1 MEIRQLTLQDVEERF
16 LELMADIETGDSFDF
31 ADPQWVGWLKRKI
44 ARRWGA
50 GAQFYGLFAAD
61 EPIGLLGL
69 IIDDHPYFAGRSEL
83 VDLGVMPTHRRA
95 GHGTRLLKYAE
106 QLSRE
111 AGVVC
116 MYISTYAG
124 DTQNI
129 TFYGQNGFAPV
140 ATLPDFYGVNDEG
153 QVYMR
158 KRLMGEK

>member
-1 MEIRQLTLQDVEERF
+1 MEIRPLTPQDIEEHF
-16 LELMADIETGDSFDF
+16 FELMADIETGDAFDF
-31 ADPQWVGWLKRKI
+31 ADPQWVGWLRRKI

-50 GAQFYGLFAAD
+50 GAQFYGLFAAE

-83 VDLGVMPTHRRA
+83 VDLGVVPTQRRA
-95 GHGTRLLKYAE
+95 GHGTRLLAYAE

-111 AGVVC
+111 AGVLT

-124 DTQNI
+124 DTDNI

-140 ATLPDFYGVNDEG
+140 ATLPDFYGPASEG

-158 KRLMGEK
+158 KRL